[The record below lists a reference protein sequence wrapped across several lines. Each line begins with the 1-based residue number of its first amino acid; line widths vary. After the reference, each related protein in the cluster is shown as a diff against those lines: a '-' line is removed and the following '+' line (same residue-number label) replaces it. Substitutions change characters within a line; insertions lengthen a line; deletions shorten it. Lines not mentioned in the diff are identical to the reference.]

1 MYRRFGSAGG
11 DRAKRRARGR
21 SADSRR
27 PVVARGGDGDNTR
40 SQHPISHAVLQ
51 VAPGKQSKATE
62 AHVDHGNVQRI
73 ETAVRLAHGG
83 NPAVEVPTQLD
94 GALHR
99 AQNIGGEGT
108 VTRAERPP
116 ARKYLQGINTRRRRC
131 THHRNV
137 HELRRAGRRLNHI
150 RTCRRIAPHGLGETT
165 RRGETEGDVGRNHPR
180 NKGSMAVVAAV
191 YGGHR
196 TASRR
201 GRPATF
207 VGLGHQIFPADDGAA
222 QIEMGKSRT
231 NPGVHHC
238 HHDALS
244 LDAPQM
250 ESLRTS
256 EDIGK
261 AVGIRM
267 RSSEV
272 SDLLFSHRLA
282 DSFCVRRQQ
291 PW

>member
-1 MYRRFGSAGG
+1 N
-11 DRAKRRARGR
+11 K
-21 SADSRR
+21 
-27 PVVARGGDGDNTR
+27 
-40 SQHPISHAVLQ
+40 HP
-51 VAPGKQSKATE
+51 
-62 AHVDHGNVQRI
+62 
-73 ETAVRLAHGG
+73 
-83 NPAVEVPTQLD
+83 
-94 GALHR
+94 
-99 AQNIGGEGT
+99 
-108 VTRAERPP
+108 
-116 ARKYLQGINTRRRRC
+116 C
-131 THHRNV
+131 
-137 HELRRAGRRLNHI
+137 
-150 RTCRRIAPHGLGETT
+150 
-165 RRGETEGDVGRNHPR
+165 
-180 NKGSMAVVAAV
+180 AVVAAV
-191 YGGHR
+191 NIYHR
-196 TASRR
+196 TKSRR
-201 GRPATF
+201 GRRPRF
-207 VGLGHQIFPADDGAA
+207 VAIGHHISPADDGAA